1 MKNEVMTT
9 NYEVAK
15 IEDATLTNLTA
26 EMAGLDGV
34 DFDIIKVPTGGGIA
48 FEVPTDNPD
57 EPESAAAIEGVI
69 VYRHPVNAYWKEDFT
84 GGSDTPDCSSYDGQT
99 GVVAETGEMRACA
112 TCPYN
117 QFGSKG
123 AGKACRNGHRLYI
136 LRSGEMLPLILSVP
150 PTSIK
155 NLSNYVVKRV
165 IMENQALEG
174 VVTKITLKKDKSSG
188 GITYSKLAFA
198 NVGTLSDEDRASA
211 RKIGEMVKG
220 LSHKVEI
227 RGFEEVNDGTTFED

>member
-26 EMAGLDGV
+26 EMAGLDRV

-99 GVVAETGEMRACA
+99 GVVTETGEMRACA

-117 QFGSKG
+117 QFESKG

-150 PTSIK
+150 PTSIR

-165 IMENQALEG
+165 IMKNQALDG
-174 VVTKITLKKDKSSG
+174 VVTKITLKKDKNSG

-211 RKIGEMVKG
+211 MKIGEMVKG
-220 LSHKVEI
+220 LSHRVEM